1 MAKRFTSTEIWEEDW
16 FLDMPIQY
24 KLFWFYILSAC
35 NHAGIFRV
43 NTKKFCGLNGV
54 KVTSTKAIEYFNN
67 GKQRIRILSESVW
80 LIEDFFVF
88 QYGEIFNPNNK
99 VHESI
104 EKAYNQANINLTS
117 IRGLKALKERVKD
130 KDKEKDKKGGA
141 GENKETA
148 KSFSEDGKY
157 AVFDDG
163 EMQKLSYAQ
172 ESLLSM
178 NELKPHQVEKQ
189 H

>member
-16 FLDMPIQY
+16 FLEMPLAY

-43 NTKKFCGLNGV
+43 NIKKFCGLNEV
-54 KVTSTKAIEYFNN
+54 KVTSAKALEYFNS
-67 GKQRIRILSESVW
+67 GKQRIRTVSESVW

-104 EKAYNQANINLTS
+104 EKAYNQANIDMTS
-117 IRGLKALKERVKD
+117 VRGLKALKERVKD

-141 GENKETA
+141 GENKITA
-148 KSFSEDGKY
+148 IGFSEDGRF
-157 AVFDDG
+157 AIFEGG
-163 EMQKLSYAQ
+163 EIQKLSLAQ

-178 NELKPHQVEKQ
+178 KELKPKQVQKQ
-189 H
+189 Y